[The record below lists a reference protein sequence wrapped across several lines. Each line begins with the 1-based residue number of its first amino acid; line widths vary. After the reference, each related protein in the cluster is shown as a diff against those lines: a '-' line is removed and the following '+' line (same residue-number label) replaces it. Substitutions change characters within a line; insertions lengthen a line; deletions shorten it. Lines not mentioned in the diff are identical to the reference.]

1 MKFRGYKMKK
11 NTEDSIKNILNKTP
25 KNNREKL
32 VYMIAKITI
41 KNIEKGEL
49 EWDPSGWGVRKKS

>member
-1 MKFRGYKMKK
+1 MKK

-25 KNNREKL
+25 RNNREKL
-32 VYMIAKITI
+32 VYMISKITI

-49 EWDPSGWGVRKKS
+49 EWEPSGWGVRKKS